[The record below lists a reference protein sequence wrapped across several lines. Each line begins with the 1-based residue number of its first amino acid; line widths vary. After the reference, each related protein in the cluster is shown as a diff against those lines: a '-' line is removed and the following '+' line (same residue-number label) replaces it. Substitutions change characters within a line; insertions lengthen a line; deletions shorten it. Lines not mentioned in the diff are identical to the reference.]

1 MDEPSPHEHVI
12 RELIEVHGYRP
23 VPRPERWYATPRG
36 RVRAAA
42 WTGLAALVV
51 LVGVVTPVLTVS
63 ETAGIALALLALGV
77 GFLCSVAIYVDVI
90 AAARPG
96 AEEDENERAVARMVS
111 GRGVRRRD

>member
-23 VPRPERWYATPRG
+23 VPRPERWWESPRG

-42 WTGLAALVV
+42 WTGLGAFLV
-51 LVGVVTPVLTVS
+51 LVGVAPAVWFVS
-63 ETAGIALALLALGV
+63 ETAAMALFVPAMLVLLLLFMILPLLWV
-77 GFLCSVAIYVDVI
+77 GP
-90 AAARPG
+90 PG

-111 GRGVRRRD
+111 GRGSRRRD